1 MKKVM
6 MFVVM
11 GLFLSASALAEVMVL
26 QEGKTMS
33 FKDKSHIVVSG
44 ETASKI
50 LYNGVRLIIPANLT
64 VSVQNKDR
72 RVLIT
77 GTDLKDVEIENK
89 EISSKGYAAIAVDP
103 KTKEITVLEGDV
115 KIKNIGNRSKYKDI
129 GDFADMS
136 EYVDEIAA
144 QQANQDVERQNLSNS
159 SPSGN

>member
-6 MFVVM
+6 TFVVM

-44 ETASKI
+44 KTATKI
-50 LYNGVRLIIPANLT
+50 LYNGVPLIIPANLE
-64 VSVQNKDR
+64 VSVQHKDR
-72 RVLIT
+72 KVLIT
-77 GTDLKDVEIENK
+77 GTDLKNVEVADK
-89 EISSKGYAAIAVDP
+89 EISSKGHTVISVDP

-115 KIKNIGNRSKYKDI
+115 KIKNVGNRSKSKEV

-144 QQANQDVERQNLSNS
+144 QQAGQDVERQLSNS
-159 SPSGN
+159 SPSGI